1 MPPRSN
7 YSGKKRL
14 LFWLG
19 VNIWPSLKQIRT
31 GSYKNKHISAK
42 SDFVYVSCWN
52 HLEFM
57 ERFVITTRPLVY
69 RACLLYLFIFLL
81 LFFFY
86 STGIFLS
93 FNRFPFWPIES
104 NNTRWV
110 STGYGWQKPG
120 AARSLWQETLSLA
133 RGRVFLWKPKQV
145 KALTGSGE
153 ETQLAKTGGGDRRMR
168 SMHAKAC
175 HFKQLKS
182 LPA

>member
-1 MPPRSN
+1 MGGRFSPSPLFWSSSCFVFFFPVFVPPRSN

-42 SDFVYVSCWN
+42 SDFVYASCWN

-69 RACLLYLFIFLL
+69 RACLLYLFILL
-81 LFFFY
+81 LCFY
-86 STGIFLS
+86 STGIFLR

-110 STGYGWQKPG
+110 STGYGWQKAIRCIWSLEPPVASDRKRCRLHEG
-120 AARSLWQETLSLA
+120 GCFYGNRSRW
-133 RGRVFLWKPKQV
+133 R
-145 KALTGSGE
+145 
-153 ETQLAKTGGGDRRMR
+153 
-168 SMHAKAC
+168 H
-175 HFKQLKS
+175 
-182 LPA
+182 